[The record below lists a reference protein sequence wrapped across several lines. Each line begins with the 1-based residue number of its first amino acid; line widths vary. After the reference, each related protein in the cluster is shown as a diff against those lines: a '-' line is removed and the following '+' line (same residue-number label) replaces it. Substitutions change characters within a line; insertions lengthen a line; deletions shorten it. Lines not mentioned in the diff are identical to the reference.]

1 LLGGFITT
9 YFSWRIGFLLEVV
22 IIIVVLSG
30 IKMVRDVPHTGSRAI
45 DVVGALL
52 SIVGMG
58 GIVLGILAWQEGAEY
73 MLAILIIGAL
83 ALTGFAF
90 WLVRRKQQES
100 RH

>member
-1 LLGGFITT
+1 MP
-9 YFSWRIGFLLEVV
+9 
-22 IIIVVLSG
+22 SG

-58 GIVLGILAWQEGAEY
+58 GIVLGILAWQVGAEY

-83 ALTGFAF
+83 ALKGFAF
-90 WLVRRKQQES
+90 WLVRRKQQKS

>member
-1 LLGGFITT
+1 MISLLA
-9 YFSWRIGFLLEVV
+9 LVV
-22 IIIVVLSG
+22 IIIVVPSG

-73 MLAILIIGAL
+73 MLAIL
-83 ALTGFAF
+83 T
-90 WLVRRKQQES
+90 
-100 RH
+100 